1 MTEETDPD
9 RIWLI
14 VFVQFCLII
23 AKLINIVDCSW
34 LIILI
39 PMELLLCFP
48 VLVILIYVSGL
59 ICYIIKLTLNY
70 TINKVKKY
78 A

>member
-23 AKLINIVDCSW
+23 AKLINLVDCSW
-34 LIILI
+34 LLILI
-39 PMELLLCFP
+39 PMELLLCLP
-48 VLVILIYVSGL
+48 VLMSLIYVLGL
-59 ICYIIKLTLNY
+59 VYSVIKLTIHY
-70 TINKVKKY
+70 TINKVK
-78 A
+78 

>member
-23 AKLINIVDCSW
+23 AKLINLVDCSW
-34 LIILI
+34 LLILI
-39 PMELLLCFP
+39 PMELLLCLP
-48 VLVILIYVSGL
+48 VLMSLIYVLVYSV
-59 ICYIIKLTLNY
+59 IKLTIHY
-70 TINKVKKY
+70 TINKVK
-78 A
+78 